1 MKTKII
7 FSVITLASF
16 IMLLSCIQKQTSSS
30 PIGYNFA
37 KPVKYNVP
45 AQLSEISGIAF
56 NKGKSNIIYAE
67 DDENGRVY
75 FFREGDKNVKFTEFK
90 ETGDFED
97 IAICNNQVIMLQSK
111 GVLFTIPL
119 TEIGKPVTEKAHKNK
134 DLLPDGEY
142 EGMYADENTSDVY
155 VLCKHCTT
163 DKTSKESSGFIFKLA
178 SDGSLKQSGDFKI
191 NVKHI
196 EGLLGVDKIS
206 FHPSALARSPL
217 SNDWYILSSVNK
229 ILVVADAKW
238 KIREVYKLDQNL
250 FTQPEGMAFDS
261 ANNLYISNEGHA
273 PQPGNILKFMYKKQ

>member
-1 MKTKII
+1 MKTKLICAI
-7 FSVITLASF
+7 TVIASAVT
-16 IMLLSCIQKQTSSS
+16 MLSCAQKQTNSS

-56 NKGKSNIIYAE
+56 SKGKTDRIFAE

-75 FFREGDKNVKFTEFK
+75 YFREGDKTVNFTEFK
-90 ETGDFED
+90 EKGDFED
-97 IAICNNQVIMLQSK
+97 ITICNNWVVMLQSK

-119 TEIGKPVTEKAHKNK
+119 AEIGKPLTDKAQKNK
-134 DLLPDGEY
+134 DLLPEGEY
-142 EGMYADENTSDVY
+142 EGMYADEAASQVY

-178 SDGSLKQSGDFKI
+178 SDGSLKQSGNFTV

-196 EGLLGVDKIS
+196 GELLGMDKIS

-229 ILVVADAKW
+229 VLVVADAKW

-273 PQPGNILKFMYKKQ
+273 PQPGNVLKFAYKKP